1 MPQLGAADAHAV
13 ALSGRALWQ
22 LHQQRFFQQ
31 AGIHFVRFLALCWPP
46 RPKLM
51 TERSVTV
58 RRGVAEDL
66 EAIVQLQLDLA
77 RETENGLELDRARVA
92 AGVGAG
98 LAGGAGALSPRYWV
112 AVSASSGTVVGCV
125 GVSPE
130 WSDWWNCAYWWIIS
144 IFVGAGH
151 RRHGVASELLR
162 VLLAASDEDG
172 VQTVNLRVE
181 AENDGARA
189 FYAAA
194 GFATDTSH
202 VVMSRGRKPD
212 GAVVGTL
219 TSSGAEKL

>member
-1 MPQLGAADAHAV
+1 MSDEETPAPAPAPAAPLGGGGGGGGGAAAAWV
-13 ALSGRALWQ
+13 GGS
-22 LHQQRFFQQ
+22 
-31 AGIHFVRFLALCWPP
+31 FV
-46 RPKLM
+46 
-51 TERSVTV
+51 V

-162 VLLAASDEDG
+162 VLLAASEEEG

-189 FYAAA
+189 FYAAV

-212 GAVVGTL
+212 GAVVGA
-219 TSSGAEKL
+219 SSGAECA